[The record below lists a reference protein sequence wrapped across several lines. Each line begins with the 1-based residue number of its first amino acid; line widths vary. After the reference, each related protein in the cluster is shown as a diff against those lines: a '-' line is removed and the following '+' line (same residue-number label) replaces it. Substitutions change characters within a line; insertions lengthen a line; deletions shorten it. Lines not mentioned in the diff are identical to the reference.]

1 MKKWDTQTELHSIKY
16 LINNLQ
22 KCKGLEAQGKTKK
35 KKNSHTKNEKDN

>member
-35 KKNSHTKNEKDN
+35 KKKFTHKK